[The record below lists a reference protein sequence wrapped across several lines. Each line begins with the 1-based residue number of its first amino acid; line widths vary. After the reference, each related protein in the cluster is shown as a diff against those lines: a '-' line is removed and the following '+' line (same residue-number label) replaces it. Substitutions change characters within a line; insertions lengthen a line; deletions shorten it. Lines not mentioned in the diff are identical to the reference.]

1 MPLDKKEIDKLI
13 AKLREKYKDYSQKY
27 NSTWFDLNA
36 FDERFSMAIK
46 ERMNLEGFILAEI
59 TNFEKIK
66 QKYETRKKL
75 KENSFT
81 KEVDRIIEEN
91 TARIKKYPSVVFHP
105 LCGLEISHFYGAML
119 EFTNDFFPVLRM
131 LLLDSSIREYL
142 FKVEEKLEFFVSPVN
157 GKNSKRIE
165 DHILLL
171 NRIRVKEIEIEKDRN
186 DYLKE
191 CAFILHEII
200 DLCEGLM
207 DSGNDVWAV
216 PVTFSKLYV
225 EEGKKRRVVD
235 NFKGLTGYGAFLKIK
250 DRALAVI
257 EDFRLLAFR
266 RMN

>member
-1 MPLDKKEIDKLI
+1 MPLEKKEIDKLI
-13 AKLREKYKDYSQKY
+13 TKLRESYKDYSQKH

-36 FDERFSMAIK
+36 FDERLSMAIK
-46 ERMNLEGFILAEI
+46 KRMNLEGFILAEI

-66 QKYETRKKL
+66 EKYEARKKI

-105 LCGLEISHFYGAML
+105 LCGLEISYFYGAML
-119 EFTNDFFPVLRM
+119 EFANDFFPVLRM
-131 LLLDSSIREYL
+131 FLLDSSLRGSLLKI
-142 FKVEEKLEFFVSPVN
+142 EEKLDFFVSPVN

-171 NRIRVKEIEIEKDRN
+171 NRTGVKEIEIEKDKN

-191 CAFILHEII
+191 CAFVLHEII

-207 DSGNDVWAV
+207 DSGNDDWAV
-216 PVTFSKLYV
+216 PVAFSKLYV
-225 EEGKKRRVVD
+225 EDGRKRRVVD

-250 DRALAVI
+250 DKASDII

-266 RMN
+266 RIG